1 MDVVQMDRME
11 KAWKRHADKLSQRI
25 LSDYEI
31 EYSKGFPP
39 NRMVEFLSGRFAAKE
54 AIAKA
59 VGCGLANL
67 HMPCVTVAL
76 GNAGLRILWEPP
88 TNGLSSDA
96 AAGNTGA
103 VSTVAGSAGA
113 SATPARAG
121 AVSTPPWP
129 ADAVWHVSISH
140 AAGLAVAMAIL
151 ERV

>member
-1 MDVVQMDRME
+1 MGTGMDVVQMDRME
-11 KAWKRHADKLSQRI
+11 KAWKRHADKLSRRI

-67 HMPCVTVAL
+67 QMPCVTVAL

-88 TNGLSSDA
+88 TNGL
-96 AAGNTGA
+96 T
-103 VSTVAGSAGA
+103 
-113 SATPARAG
+113 SATPASDTPASAG
-121 AVSTPPWP
+121 AVTPPWP